1 MYSILADGNLLWR
14 SDYEGYEVLNPTWEM
29 ELNKAGSLR
38 FTLPP
43 YHPYY
48 GKLQKLK
55 STIDLY
61 DGGELMWRGRV
72 LSDDGIEFFK
82 NSAQAQASPCLSF

>member
-38 FTLPP
+38 FGMLP

-55 STIDLY
+55 TTIDLY
-61 DGGELMWRGRV
+61 L
-72 LSDDGIEFFK
+72 
-82 NSAQAQASPCLSF
+82 C